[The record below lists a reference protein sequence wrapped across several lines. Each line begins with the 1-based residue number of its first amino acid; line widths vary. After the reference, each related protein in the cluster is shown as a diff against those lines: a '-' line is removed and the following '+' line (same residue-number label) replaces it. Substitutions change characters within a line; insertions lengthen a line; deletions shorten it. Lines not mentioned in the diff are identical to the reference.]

1 MLVTVGDIHTKVRG
15 FIVDE
20 DSTGYRW
27 SNLKLTDYLN
37 QIALELVRIRSDA
50 NPVRA
55 AIQLTA
61 GGSHHD
67 ILPADAIFLDDI
79 TSNMGVDGLTVGD
92 ALTEASLEEMD
103 RFNRGWRTATAA
115 ASISQWLRHPSE
127 DVAFYTYPPAH
138 AVTAVYLELIY
149 RKVPDRMILQEFS
162 PGDVVQAADQIALGG
177 HGLTTD
183 FKITFS
189 NVGGAL
195 PAPLTARTVYYVRVV
210 DADTIEVSLTAGG
223 AAIDITDQ
231 GTGTHT
237 LDSVLTVNAKY
248 QWPLQAGTA
257 GSALIEEQE
266 HANPEAGRGY
276 MDIFYKSLGADPP
289 DVQPKEG

>member
-1 MLVTVGDIHTKVRG
+1 MLVTVGDILTKVRG
-15 FIVDE
+15 LIVDE

-27 SNLKLTDYLN
+27 ENLKLTDYLN
-37 QIALELVRIRSDA
+37 QMALELVRLRADA

-61 GGSHHD
+61 GASHHD
-67 ILPADAIFLDDI
+67 ILPADAVFLDDI
-79 TSNMGVDGLTVGD
+79 TSNMGADGLTVGD

-103 RFNRGWRTATAA
+103 RFNRSWRAATAA

-138 AVTAVYLELIY
+138 AVTNVYLEIIY
-149 RKVPDRMILQEFS
+149 RKVPDRMILQSFALT
-162 PGDVVQAADQIALGG
+162 DVTVGTDRITLTG

-189 NVGGAL
+189 NVGGGL

-223 AAIDITDQ
+223 AAIDITTQ

-237 LDSVLTVNAKY
+237 LDSVLTVRSKY

-257 GSALIEEQE
+257 GSALIEEKE
-266 HANPEAGRGY
+266 EANPVAGRGF

-289 DVQPKEG
+289 DVLPTEG